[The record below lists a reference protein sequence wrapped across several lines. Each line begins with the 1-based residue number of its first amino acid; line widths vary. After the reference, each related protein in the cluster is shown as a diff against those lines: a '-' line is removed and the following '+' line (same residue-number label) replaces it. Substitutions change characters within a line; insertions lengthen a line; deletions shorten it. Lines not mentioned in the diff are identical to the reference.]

1 MAGGSAQGRGEAA
14 RAHGRLGVVRF
25 IGARHKVSQV
35 RTPREQAAAPGLMRV
50 PAEHTEVLCSDGPER
65 AGSVWVGPS
74 GSAQTERSV
83 FSFFWKLFSMQKYFQ
98 KSDGTANTLE
108 NPKNCSKI
116 PKDRLRHE
124 QSK

>member
-25 IGARHKVSQV
+25 IGARRKVSRA

-74 GSAQTERSV
+74 GSAQTERSG
-83 FSFFWKLFSMQKYFQ
+83 FPFFWKLFSMQKYFQ
-98 KSDGTANTLE
+98 KSDGTENTQ
-108 NPKNCSKI
+108 KI
-116 PKDRLRHE
+116 QKIAVKFPEID
-124 QSK
+124 